1 MTDARTHQIAKETWD
16 RWSFYIDVVVFL
28 IIGICMYL
36 LIQHSYYAGMYQT
49 SERMY
54 ELSQEWFTIAGIVGL
69 LAICLT
75 WIFFR
80 LYRYRGQ
87 LERRY
92 R

>member
-1 MTDARTHQIAKETWD
+1 MVEARKQQIDKETWD
-16 RWSFYIDVVVFL
+16 KMSFYIDIVVFA
-28 IIGICMYL
+28 IIAICIYL
-36 LIQHSYYAGMYQT
+36 LIQHSYYAGMYQST
-49 SERMY
+49 GGAV
-54 ELSQEWFTIAGIVGL
+54 LSQEWFTVAGVVAF

-80 LYRYRGQ
+80 LFRYRGQ

>member
-1 MTDARTHQIAKETWD
+1 MTDARTHQIVKETWN
-16 RWSFYIDVVVFL
+16 RWSFYIDVIVFL
-28 IIGICMYL
+28 IIGICLYL

-49 SERMY
+49 IGGAR
-54 ELSQEWFTIAGIVGL
+54 LSQEWFTIAGIVGL

-87 LERRY
+87 IEQRY